1 MSALRSQATLESRS
15 RAALMRGIREDNA
28 RKAEALHAAEF
39 AAEARIT
46 LKRQDRV
53 RAAIVR
59 LQPLVTRLEMHLRE
73 ELLDAMRAGD
83 NNRRILV
90 EAEVDEL
97 YRLAD
102 AAAQEAGR

>member
-1 MSALRSQATLESRS
+1 
-15 RAALMRGIREDNA
+15 
-28 RKAEALHAAEF
+28 
-39 AAEARIT
+39 
-46 LKRQDRV
+46 
-53 RAAIVR
+53 
-59 LQPLVTRLEMHLRE
+59 MHLRE